1 MSGTNN
7 NDNIIA
13 ETTLSTTATT
23 DIATADGSE
32 DDSSLSEC
40 LKTLSDKALIVSSSL
55 EDIFGTAKFLTVE
68 NNRLNSELIAVEND
82 SWSSA
87 QNYLAAIGK
96 TFDQELYDLKSRAAT
111 SDKKISDLQE
121 KNQKGET
128 TMTQLKKDHKK
139 KIKNVRSECDAIR
152 SELKTK
158 NNEAAVLQKQ
168 NAELRLEID
177 QKNQTIDELQAKV
190 ALHATKIKGHDAI
203 P

>member
-128 TMTQLKKDHKK
+128 TMTQLKKDHEEE
-139 KIKNVRSECDAIR
+139 IKNVRSERDAIR

-158 NNEAAVLQKQ
+158 NNEAATLQKQ

-177 QKNQTIDELQAKV
+177 QKNQTID
-190 ALHATKIKGHDAI
+190 
-203 P
+203 